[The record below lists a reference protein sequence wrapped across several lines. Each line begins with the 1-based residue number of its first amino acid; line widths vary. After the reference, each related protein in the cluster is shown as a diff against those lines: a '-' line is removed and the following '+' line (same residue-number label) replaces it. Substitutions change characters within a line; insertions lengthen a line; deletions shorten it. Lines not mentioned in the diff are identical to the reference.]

1 MAKVTI
7 NENTCKGCELCT
19 TACPKHII
27 SLAKDKL
34 NLKGYHPACVT
45 NPDECIGCAACAIM
59 CPDCAKLTALA
70 GVFVDSDFCH
80 FCSS

>member
-7 NENTCKGCELCT
+7 NENTCKGWELCT

-59 CPDCAKLTALA
+59 CPDCAIT
-70 GVFVDSDFCH
+70 VER
-80 FCSS
+80 

>member
-45 NPDECIGCAACAIM
+45 TPTSASDVRR
-59 CPDCAKLTALA
+59 ALLC
-70 GVFVDSDFCH
+70 VLIVQ
-80 FCSS
+80 

>member
-34 NLKGYHPACVT
+34 NLRVIILRASQTPTSASDVRRALLCV
-45 NPDECIGCAACAIM
+45 PI
-59 CPDCAKLTALA
+59 
-70 GVFVDSDFCH
+70 VQ
-80 FCSS
+80 

>member
-34 NLKGYHPACVT
+34 NLKGYHPACVA

-59 CPDCAKLTALA
+59 CPDCAIT
-70 GVFVDSDFCH
+70 VER
-80 FCSS
+80 

>member
-19 TACPKHII
+19 MACPKHII

-59 CPDCAKLTALA
+59 CPDCAIT
-70 GVFVDSDFCH
+70 VER
-80 FCSS
+80 

>member
-45 NPDECIGCAACAIM
+45 NPRRVHRM
-59 CPDCAKLTALA
+59 C
-70 GVFVDSDFCH
+70 GVRYYVSRLCNN
-80 FCSS
+80 C

>member
-34 NLKGYHPACVT
+34 VIILRASQTPTSASDVRRALLCV
-45 NPDECIGCAACAIM
+45 PI
-59 CPDCAKLTALA
+59 
-70 GVFVDSDFCH
+70 VQ
-80 FCSS
+80 

>member
-45 NPDECIGCAACAIM
+45 APDECIGCAACAIM
-59 CPDCAKLTALA
+59 CPDCAIT
-70 GVFVDSDFCH
+70 VER
-80 FCSS
+80 

>member
-34 NLKGYHPACVT
+34 NLKGIILRASQTPTSASDVRRALLCVL
-45 NPDECIGCAACAIM
+45 I
-59 CPDCAKLTALA
+59 
-70 GVFVDSDFCH
+70 VQ
-80 FCSS
+80 

>member
-45 NPDECIGCAACAIM
+45 NPDECIGCAA
-59 CPDCAKLTALA
+59 
-70 GVFVDSDFCH
+70 
-80 FCSS
+80 